1 MKLYNTGYHLLFHRH
16 HLPFRVRTHQMVV
29 HRFDVDRGQVEAAGV
44 DGAEVDFDC
53 HLSSGGKVVD
63 VAVGTVVA
71 DILVVDAGRFRVGR
85 TIT

>member
-1 MKLYNTGYHLLFHRH
+1 
-16 HLPFRVRTHQMVV
+16 MVV

-53 HLSSGGKVVD
+53 HLPSGGEVVD

-85 TIT
+85 TLTQEAGIEYFPSGREHFGEH